1 MIMDEAQKIEL
12 QRMIDLYHSRI
23 CRGKCKTYGGVDGEW
38 VYGGLVYCE
47 SKKSKDVLIVNAIK
61 KSVMLH
67 FPVIPESV
75 GWFVCKYKDFYI
87 FEGDIIHII
96 LGDNSAR
103 DFGVVTYSQK
113 NGNFFVD
120 DTFGEIP
127 KDGGKTVGE
136 FLSSVEQLKFKDRH
150 PEIYIKGNIFDRP
163 ELKKNVEPLPF

>member
-1 MIMDEAQKIEL
+1 MEIPENTKQEAIKRLTDRYLFRGFSKEKKRWFFGSLTAIMLPSERFSTTIIYQDKT
-12 QRMIDLYHSRI
+12 
-23 CRGKCKTYGGVDGEW
+23 KTYVQIEVD
-38 VYGGLVYCE
+38 
-47 SKKSKDVLIVNAIK
+47 
-61 KSVMLH
+61 
-67 FPVIPESV
+67 PESV
-75 GWFVCKYKDFYI
+75 GMFVCKYKDLYI

-120 DTFGEIP
+120 DTFGAIP
-127 KDGGKTVGE
+127 KDGGKPVGE

-163 ELKKNVEPLPF
+163 ELKKKNVEPLPF

>member
-1 MIMDEAQKIEL
+1 MDEAQKIEL

-23 CRGKCKTYGGVDGEW
+23 CRGKCKTYDGVDGEW

-47 SKKSKDVLIVNAIK
+47 SNKFKDVLIVNAMK
-61 KSVMLH
+61 QSVILN
-67 FPVIPESV
+67 FTVIPESV
-75 GWFVCKYKDFYI
+75 GRFVCKYKDLYI

-120 DTFGEIP
+120 DTFGHKE
-127 KDGGKTVGE
+127 GGKPVGE
-136 FLSSVEQLKFKDRH
+136 FLSSVEQLKIKDRH

-163 ELKKNVEPLPF
+163 ELKKKNVEPLPF